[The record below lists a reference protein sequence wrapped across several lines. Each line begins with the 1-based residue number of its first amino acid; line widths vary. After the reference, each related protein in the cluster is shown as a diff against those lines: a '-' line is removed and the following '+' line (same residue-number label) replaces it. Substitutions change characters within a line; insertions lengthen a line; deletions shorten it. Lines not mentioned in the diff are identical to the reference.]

1 MIVDILEIIESDV
14 GGARLK
20 LIQNVD
26 RSAWNTVGA
35 SVQAALNGGN
45 GTPSEETRLIV
56 APGSG
61 VKTVLNELVALG
73 NHGRVYCILATPTE
87 VAAMVSSGNIP
98 NS

>member
-1 MIVDILEIIESDV
+1 MIVDILEIESSDV

-20 LIQNVD
+20 LKQNED

-45 GTPSEETRLIV
+45 GTPSEYTRISVEPSTGL
-56 APGSG
+56 A
-61 VKTVLNELVALG
+61 TVLAELVALG
-73 NHGRVYCILATPTE
+73 NHGRVYMILATPTE
-87 VAAMVSSGNIP
+87 VASMVSHGDIP